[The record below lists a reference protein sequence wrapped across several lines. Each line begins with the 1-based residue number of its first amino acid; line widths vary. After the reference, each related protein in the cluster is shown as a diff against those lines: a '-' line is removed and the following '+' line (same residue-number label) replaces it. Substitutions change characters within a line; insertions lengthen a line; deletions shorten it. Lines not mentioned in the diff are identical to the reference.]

1 MEEKKLNYEKIKYAF
16 NLMVDEIE
24 TLRDRVKL
32 LEDTISQ
39 INYKLNDIH
48 DGTKVILTDVQSI
61 GKNISG
67 STKVSSTEEEEGL
80 IKKDRVL
87 IQSLLERAKD
97 EFHVKFL
104 SNILANRYDTLTPK
118 QNSVLTNIQN
128 SL

>member
-1 MEEKKLNYEKIKYAF
+1 MEEKKVNYEKIKYAF

-61 GKNISG
+61 GKNISEG
-67 STKVSSTEEEEGL
+67 TKVSSTEEEGL

-87 IQSLLERAKD
+87 IQSLLERATQD
-97 EFHVKFL
+97 FHVKFL
-104 SNILANRYDTLTPK
+104 NNILANKYDTLTPK
-118 QNSVLTNIQN
+118 QNSVLENIKN
-128 SL
+128 NI

>member
-1 MEEKKLNYEKIKYAF
+1 MEEKKVNYEKIKYAF
-16 NLMVDEIE
+16 NLMLDEIE
-24 TLRDRVKL
+24 NLRDRVKL

-67 STKVSSTEEEEGL
+67 STKVTDTEEEGL

-87 IQSLLERAKD
+87 IQSLLERATQD
-97 EFHVKFL
+97 FHIKFL
-104 SNILANRYDTLTPK
+104 NNILANKYDTLTPK
-118 QNSVLTNIQN
+118 QNNVLENIKN
-128 SL
+128 NI

>member
-1 MEEKKLNYEKIKYAF
+1 MEEKKVNYEKIKYAF

-61 GKNISG
+61 GKNISEG
-67 STKVSSTEEEEGL
+67 TKVSSTEEEGL

-87 IQSLLERAKD
+87 IQSLLERAKE
-97 EFHVKFL
+97 EFHIKFL
-104 SNILANRYDTLTPK
+104 SNILANTYDTLTQK
-118 QNSVLTNIQN
+118 QFQVLTNIQN
-128 SL
+128 SI

>member
-61 GKNISG
+61 GKNISEG
-67 STKVSSTEEEEGL
+67 TKVSSTEEEEL

>member
-67 STKVSSTEEEEGL
+67 STKVSSTEEEGL

>member
-61 GKNISG
+61 GKNISEG
-67 STKVSSTEEEEGL
+67 TKVSSTEEEVL

>member
-67 STKVSSTEEEEGL
+67 STKVSSTEEEEVL

>member
-61 GKNISG
+61 GKNISEG
-67 STKVSSTEEEEGL
+67 TKVSSTEEEGL